1 MLTTKYETFPAS
13 GEPPTVAPIAKI
25 VDKIDINAESL

>member
-1 MLTTKYETFPAS
+1 MRAFPAS